1 MSWRLAKAIED
12 LRSEVN
18 ARWPNRDKT
27 SDGTIGDAA
36 HAGRHSDHNPWLNNT
51 VRAVDF
57 DVDGID
63 AAWLAEHIRK
73 LGAAGDK
80 RLRKGGYVIFNRR
93 ITKTDWSG
101 WSVYNGS
108 NPHTKH
114 VHISVSTDGY
124 DLRGSW
130 GIVGGGSTGKDDDV
144 NLSDKFSL
152 KGYEAGGIRNQD
164 ELSVKGA
171 LADASIAKQAY
182 DLLKGKVL
190 PMLDELAAKVANL
203 DEDTFKVAKDIKWL
217 KTEVRKAKGESGEG
231 DEA

>member
-12 LRSEVN
+12 LRREVN

-51 VRAVDF
+51 VRAVDS
-57 DVDGID
+57 DVDGVD

-93 ITKTDWSG
+93 ITKTDWPG

-108 NPHTKH
+108 NPRTKH
-114 VHISVSTDGY
+114 VHISGSTDGY
-124 DLRGSW
+124 GLRGSW
-130 GIVGGGSTGKDDDV
+130 GIVGGGSAGKGDGV

-152 KGYEAGGIRNQD
+152 KGYEAGQLRKQD

-171 LADASIAKQAY
+171 LADASVAKLAY

-190 PMLDELAAKVANL
+190 PMLDELAAKVENL

-217 KTEVRKAKGESGEG
+217 KTEVRKAKGESGG
-231 DEA
+231 DE